1 MEWSEGAL
9 RIGMKTF
16 CSCLSLIQVV
26 DRFHCP
32 FNFPELHDV
41 VKQHLSFLK
50 MVVESAF
57 QSFDF
62 QGNERI
68 MSKMGV
74 SDRIVAERV
83 FKEGDGC
90 VVKDEVGE
98 FMGGERGVG
107 GRSGREIVVGG

>member
-16 CSCLSLIQVV
+16 CSCLLSIRVN
-26 DRFHCP
+26 DRFHCS
-32 FNFPELHDV
+32 FNFSEFHDV
-41 VKQHLSFLK
+41 AKQCLSFLK
-50 MVVESAF
+50 VAVEGVF

-62 QGNERI
+62 RGNERI
-68 MSKMGV
+68 MSKVGV
-74 SDRIVAERV
+74 SDRIIAEGV
-83 FKEGDGC
+83 FEEGDGC

-107 GRSGREIVVGG
+107 G